1 MTHASRQGPSRQGL
15 SRQRLTRIVGG
26 VAGAVAAL
34 LAVVVVVL
42 RYEPA
47 FYRPLLEPA
56 VGAAEAEAM
65 ARRAVTKAS
74 AAHAALSRPGPWD
87 MALSADE
94 INAWLAVDLP
104 RNHPQLLP
112 RRVTQPRLV
121 CEPGRVHAAARVSY
135 GPLTVVASGRLA
147 VVLHA
152 PNQLSITIEEA
163 RIGAV
168 PLPTATLLRD
178 LGRRLARLGLVT
190 EIRPRDGGLKLEVF
204 IPSTHDAGATSTWLE
219 SLAVGAGELLL
230 AGQTRTAA
238 DARPAAPVAGADRPL
253 TTSPGGG

>member
-1 MTHASRQGPSRQGL
+1 MAACL
-15 SRQRLTRIVGG
+15 
-26 VAGAVAAL
+26 AVAA
-34 LAVVVVVL
+34 VVL

-47 FYRPLLEPA
+47 FYRPLLVPA
-56 VGAAEAEAM
+56 VGADEAEAL
-65 ARRAVTKAS
+65 ARRAVSKAS

-87 MALSADE
+87 MALSAAE
-94 INAWLAVDLP
+94 INAWLTVDQP

-112 RRVTQPRLV
+112 RRVTQPRLMF
-121 CEPGRVHAAARVSY
+121 EPGRVLAAARVGY
-135 GPLTVVASGRLA
+135 GPLSAVASCRLA
-147 VVLHA
+147 VLLHA
-152 PNQLSITIEEA
+152 PNQLTITVEES

-168 PLPTATLLRD
+168 PLPTAPVLRD
-178 LGRRLARLGLVT
+178 LARRLARLGMVT

-238 DARPAAPVAGADRPL
+238 DSRAAAPPTGADQPV
-253 TTSPGGG
+253 TNSPGGG

>member
-1 MTHASRQGPSRQGL
+1 MKQASWR
-15 SRQRLTRIVGG
+15 RLTRIVCG
-26 VAGAVAAL
+26 VALAVAAL
-34 LAVVVVVL
+34 LAVALVVL

-47 FYRPLLEPA
+47 FYRPLLMPA
-56 VGAAEAEAM
+56 VGSGEAEAM

-121 CEPGRVHAAARVSY
+121 FEPGRVLAAARVGY
-135 GPLTVVASGRLA
+135 GPLSAVASGRLA

-152 PNQLSITIEEA
+152 PNQLTLTIEEA

-219 SLAVGAGELLL
+219 SLAVQAGELLL

-238 DARPAAPVAGADRPL
+238 DGRPAAPADAGRPR
-253 TTSPGGG
+253 TNSPDGG